1 MGEVGRR
8 IQWLLLPT
16 SVCDVGT
23 SMSSKEQEL
32 VSRANPVDF
41 AFLPSHDDRGTRL
54 WMPSERLVERPRH
67 FRPC

>member
-23 SMSSKEQEL
+23 SMSSKGQEL
-32 VSRANPVDF
+32 VLRANPVDF

-54 WMPSERLVERPRH
+54 G
-67 FRPC
+67 CI